1 MSNISPLDSRYKK
14 QVSELNEYFSEQAL
28 MGFRLYVEIKYLIFL
43 SKHRALKKLISLNK
57 KDQQRLEK
65 IYSNFDQ
72 KEYNAIK
79 KIEAKTKHDVNA
91 VVQYLSKKIEKNI
104 SGALVPWVH
113 FGLTSEDINNT
124 AYSLMIKGAVQS
136 SLLKNLKEL
145 SGALKKLVSQNKDFP
160 IMALTHGQPA
170 TTTSLG
176 KEMAVFHVRLSRQI
190 EQLKKRDL
198 LAKFSG
204 ATGTLAAHKIAF
216 PKGSWVSFSERFIKT
231 LGLKNNPITT
241 QVEPND
247 SLAELLQN
255 IIRINNILTDMS
267 VDMWLYVERNIF
279 IQKNRAS
286 EVGSSTMP
294 HKINPIAFE
303 NAEGNLELAN
313 SGLEFLSSRL
323 CRSRLQRDL
332 SGSTLFRNDGT
343 SFGHSLLA
351 YKNIVNGL
359 GRIRPNKN
367 QAEAELEN
375 NWGVLAEAL
384 QTVLRKNGDA
394 DAYEKIKKITRGTG
408 LDKEKYLAIVNSLNI
423 AEKDRDA
430 LLCLT
435 PSTYLGEIK
444 EILKKY

>member
-57 KDQQRLEK
+57 KDQQKLEK

-216 PKGSWVSFSERFIKT
+216 PKGSWVSFSKRFIKT

-332 SGSTLFRNDGT
+332 SGSTLFRNVGT

-408 LDKEKYLAIVNSLNI
+408 LDREKYLAIVNSLNI
-423 AEKDRDA
+423 AEEDRGA

>member
-1 MSNISPLDSRYKK
+1 MSNLSPLDSRYKK

-43 SKHRALKKLISLNK
+43 SKHRALKKLVSLNK
-57 KDQQRLEK
+57 KDQQKLEK

-79 KIEAKTKHDVNA
+79 RIEAKTKHDVSA

-104 SGALVPWVH
+104 SSTLVPWVH

-124 AYSLMIKGAVQS
+124 AYSLMIKGAVRS
-136 SLLKNLKEL
+136 SLLKSLKEL

-160 IMALTHGQPA
+160 MMALTHGQPA

-176 KEMAVFHVRLSRQI
+176 KEMAVFHMRLSRQV

-204 ATGTLAAHKIAF
+204 ATGTLAAHKTAF
-216 PKGSWVSFSERFIKT
+216 PKGSWVSFSERFIKS

-267 VDMWLYVERNIF
+267 VDMWLYIERNIF
-279 IQKNRAS
+279 IQKNRTS

-332 SGSTLFRNDGT
+332 SGSTLFRNIGT

-359 GRIRPNKN
+359 GRVGPNKN
-367 QAEAELEN
+367 QAETELEN

-394 DAYEKIKKITRGTG
+394 GAYEKIKKITRGTG
-408 LDKEKYLAIVNSLNI
+408 LDKKGYLAIVNSLEI
-423 AEKDRDA
+423 AEEDRET
-430 LLCLT
+430 LLRLT

>member
-43 SKHRALKKLISLNK
+43 SKHRALKKLISLNGR
-57 KDQQRLEK
+57 DQQKLEK

-79 KIEAKTKHDVNA
+79 RIEARTKHDVNA
-91 VVQYLSKKIEKNI
+91 VVQYLSKKIEKNV

-124 AYSLMIKGAVQS
+124 AYSLMIKGAVRA
-136 SLLKNLKEL
+136 SLLKSLKEL

-160 IMALTHGQPA
+160 MMALTHGQPA

-176 KEMAVFHVRLSRQI
+176 KEMAVFHVRLSRQV

-204 ATGTLAAHKIAF
+204 ATGTFAAHKTAF

-267 VDMWLYVERNIF
+267 VDIWLYIERNIF

-332 SGSTLFRNDGT
+332 SGSTLFRNVGT

-359 GRIRPNKN
+359 ARIRPNKN

-384 QTVLRKNGDA
+384 QTILRKNGDA
-394 DAYEKIKKITRGTG
+394 GAYEKIKKITRGTG

-423 AEKDRDA
+423 AEEDRGA

>member
-1 MSNISPLDSRYKK
+1 MSNLSPLDSRYKK

-57 KDQQRLEK
+57 KDQQKLEK

-176 KEMAVFHVRLSRQI
+176 KEMAVFHMRLSRQI

-216 PKGSWVSFSERFIKT
+216 PKGSWVSFSKRFIKT

-332 SGSTLFRNDGT
+332 SGSTLFRNVGT

-423 AEKDRDA
+423 AEEDRGA

>member
-57 KDQQRLEK
+57 KDQQKLEK

-72 KEYNAIK
+72 KEYNEIK
-79 KIEAKTKHDVNA
+79 KIEARTKHDVNA

-176 KEMAVFHVRLSRQI
+176 KEMAVFHMRLSRQI

-216 PKGSWVSFSERFIKT
+216 PKGSWVSFSKRFIKT

-332 SGSTLFRNDGT
+332 SGSTLFRNVGT

-423 AEKDRDA
+423 AEEDRGA

>member
-57 KDQQRLEK
+57 KDQQKLEK

-79 KIEAKTKHDVNA
+79 KIEARTKHDVNA

-104 SGALVPWVH
+104 SGTLVPWVH

-176 KEMAVFHVRLSRQI
+176 KEMAVFHMRLSRQV

-216 PKGSWVSFSERFIKT
+216 PKGSWVSFSKRFIKT

-332 SGSTLFRNDGT
+332 SGSTLFRNVGT

-423 AEKDRDA
+423 AEEDRGA

>member
-57 KDQQRLEK
+57 KDQQKLEK

-91 VVQYLSKKIEKNI
+91 VVQYLSKKIEKNV

-176 KEMAVFHVRLSRQI
+176 KEMAVFHMRLSRQI

-204 ATGTLAAHKIAF
+204 ATGTLAAHKTAF
-216 PKGSWVSFSERFIKT
+216 PKGSWVSFSKRFIKT

-332 SGSTLFRNDGT
+332 SGSTLFRNVGT

-423 AEKDRDA
+423 AEEDRGA

>member
-57 KDQQRLEK
+57 KDQQKLEK

-216 PKGSWVSFSERFIKT
+216 PKGSWVSFSKRFIKT

-286 EVGSSTMP
+286 EVCSSTMP

-332 SGSTLFRNDGT
+332 SGSTLFRNVGT

-375 NWGVLAEAL
+375 NWEVLAEAL

-408 LDKEKYLAIVNSLNI
+408 LDREKYLAIVNSLNI
-423 AEKDRDA
+423 AEEDRGA

>member
-57 KDQQRLEK
+57 KDQQKLEK

-176 KEMAVFHVRLSRQI
+176 KEMAVFHVRLSRQV

-216 PKGSWVSFSERFIKT
+216 PKGSWVSFSKRFIKT
-231 LGLKNNPITT
+231 LGLKNNSITT

-332 SGSTLFRNDGT
+332 SGSTLFRNVGT

-423 AEKDRDA
+423 AEEDRGA

>member
-57 KDQQRLEK
+57 KDQQKLEK

-79 KIEAKTKHDVNA
+79 KIEARTKHDVNA

-176 KEMAVFHVRLSRQI
+176 KEMAVFHMRLSRQI

-216 PKGSWVSFSERFIKT
+216 PKGSWVSFSKRFIKT

-332 SGSTLFRNDGT
+332 SGSTLFRNVGT

-384 QTVLRKNGDA
+384 QTVLRKNGDT

-423 AEKDRDA
+423 AEEDRGA

>member
-57 KDQQRLEK
+57 KDQQKLEK

-176 KEMAVFHVRLSRQI
+176 KEMAVFHMRLSRQI

-216 PKGSWVSFSERFIKT
+216 PKGSWVSFSKRFIKT

-332 SGSTLFRNDGT
+332 SGSTLFRNVGT

-367 QAEAELEN
+367 QAETELEN

-423 AEKDRDA
+423 AEEDRGA

>member
-43 SKHRALKKLISLNK
+43 SKSRALKKLISLNK
-57 KDQQRLEK
+57 KDQQKLEK

-176 KEMAVFHVRLSRQI
+176 KEMAVFHMRLSRQI

-216 PKGSWVSFSERFIKT
+216 PKGSWVSFSKRFIKT

-332 SGSTLFRNDGT
+332 SGSTLFRNVGT

>member
-57 KDQQRLEK
+57 KDQQKLEK

-79 KIEAKTKHDVNA
+79 KIEARTKHDVNA

-176 KEMAVFHVRLSRQI
+176 KEMAVFHMRLSRQI

-216 PKGSWVSFSERFIKT
+216 PKGSWVSFSKRFIKT

-332 SGSTLFRNDGT
+332 SGSTLFRNVGT

-423 AEKDRDA
+423 AEEDRGA

>member
-57 KDQQRLEK
+57 KDQQKLEK

-91 VVQYLSKKIEKNI
+91 DLQYLSKKIEKNI

-216 PKGSWVSFSERFIKT
+216 PKGSWVSFSKRFIKT

-286 EVGSSTMP
+286 EVGSRTMP

-332 SGSTLFRNDGT
+332 SGSTLFRNVGT

-423 AEKDRDA
+423 AEEDRGA

>member
-43 SKHRALKKLISLNK
+43 SKHRALKKFISLNK
-57 KDQQRLEK
+57 KDQQKLEK
-65 IYSNFDQ
+65 IYLNFDQ

-79 KIEAKTKHDVNA
+79 KIEARTKHDVNA

-124 AYSLMIKGAVQS
+124 AYSLMIKGAVRS
-136 SLLKNLKEL
+136 SLLKSLKEL
-145 SGALKKLVSQNKDFP
+145 SGALKKLASQNKDFP

-176 KEMAVFHVRLSRQI
+176 KEMAVFHMRLSRQV
-190 EQLKKRDL
+190 EQLKKRNL

-204 ATGTLAAHKIAF
+204 ATGTLAAHKVAF

-255 IIRINNILTDMS
+255 IIRINNVLTDMS
-267 VDMWLYVERNIF
+267 VDMWLYIERNIF
-279 IQKNRAS
+279 IQKNRAG

-332 SGSTLFRNDGT
+332 SGSTLFRNVGT

-359 GRIRPNKN
+359 GRIKPNKN
-367 QAEAELEN
+367 QAETELEN

-394 DAYEKIKKITRGTG
+394 GAYEKIKKITRGRE
-408 LDKEKYLAIVNSLNI
+408 LDKEKYLAIVKSLNV
-423 AEKDRDA
+423 AEEDRGA
-430 LLCLT
+430 LLRLT

>member
-57 KDQQRLEK
+57 KDQQKLEK

-176 KEMAVFHVRLSRQI
+176 KEMAVFHMRLSRQI

-216 PKGSWVSFSERFIKT
+216 PKGSWVSFSKRFIKT

-332 SGSTLFRNDGT
+332 SGSTLFRNVGT

-423 AEKDRDA
+423 AEEDRGA